1 MNEATS
7 AEQFAQNALQSAA
20 MEKNLLA
27 LAELAQSA
35 DRHQQGEHIRGIVAT
50 TIAHLSSDAT
60 AATREL
66 AAQWRAWALGLAD
79 GAVPSGA

>member
-7 AEQFAQNALQSAA
+7 AEQSAQNALQSAA
-20 MEKNLLA
+20 MERNLKA
-27 LAELAQSA
+27 LAELAESA
-35 DRHQQGEHIRGIVAT
+35 DHSQQGEHIRGIVAT

-66 AAQWRAWALGLAD
+66 AAQWRSWALGLAD
-79 GAVPSGA
+79 GPVAAGA